1 MNNRIKDIYALFAA
15 LALLAALFLSPQ
27 ADAAMGEACISLA
40 EQRASLAMETGVPGF
55 DEVHEVSD
63 VRSAV

>member
-40 EQRASLAMETGVPGF
+40 EQRASLALETGATGF
-55 DEVHEVSD
+55 DVLHEVSD
-63 VRSAV
+63 VRSTV

>member
-40 EQRASLAMETGVPGF
+40 EQRAALAMDTDMTGY
-55 DEVHEVSD
+55 D
-63 VRSAV
+63 VLREESLERSVA